1 MSNSQN
7 VVQFDALKKSHIPP
21 KVVAPKL
28 TDLSFVRQIEEGR
41 KRICGYNYWA
51 VQPTGQYGNDCLTGK
66 KLAYEYLEFLAT
78 GRAFPLQWILED
90 MRHQQHNG
98 IEVGFLGTVTNV
110 AAFGAH
116 IAGDRLKEIYP

>member
-1 MSNSQN
+1 MTNAKIIRLNAHKRAKQPDESVPLNP
-7 VVQFDALKKSHIPP
+7 I
-21 KVVAPKL
+21 
-28 TDLSFVRQIEEGR
+28 DLSFVRRLKGGCNFGAI
-41 KRICGYNYWA
+41 K
-51 VQPTGQYGNDCLTGK
+51 PTGQYGNDCLTGK

-98 IEVGFLGTVTNV
+98 IEVGFLSTVTNV

-116 IAGDRLKEIYP
+116 IAGDRLREIHP